1 MERNIEGDIIEG
13 DIIVAEK
20 RGRVGKTEKG
30 TETER
35 RRKRG
40 RKRK

>member
-1 MERNIEGDIIEG
+1 MERSIEGDIIEG
-13 DIIVAEK
+13 EK
-20 RGRVGKTEKG
+20 RGRVGKTERG

-35 RRKRG
+35 GRKRG